1 MDTSQTMDVPQSIA
15 NQQTPSRIRRAVTSS
30 SSPART
36 PGGRRILAAS
46 ASDSPLPPLVEVGAD
61 DIPEAITLVSPEDLQ
76 TMPALTVH
84 EQVQGESESDE
95 IDVVAHNSSSED
107 SMQLDSE
114 AGSSHELH
122 NHGSSL
128 MDVDTGN
135 PHAEHNSAVSSVD
148 SEEDSSDED
157 SSNENNSNED
167 DSDEHNSESDDDE
180 SKDTPQ
186 ADVGGI
192 FGGSR
197 LFELGLGSA
206 VRMGNVQRFRP
217 LIAALGDSGDESQ
230 QLIALQ
236 ELTELLAMATE
247 DTLIGVDVSSL
258 VQTLIALANGPSPE
272 LAGIV
277 SGNANIMLLACRC
290 LSNLLEALP
299 LAGSVL
305 LRHGVVDMLCTR
317 LLDIEYIDVA
327 EQALTVLTQ
336 LSRDSATRVCAG
348 GGLSACLMFLDF
360 FATSTQH
367 TALTCAANCTR
378 AIGNDQFGQAA
389 DAVPVLER
397 TMFYSDPKTADLSCS
412 ALLHLAVAFRSS
424 PERVERLVSAEL
436 LQRIVASIRS
446 GDSAARHTSVALLR
460 LLVTVASAS
469 RERAMQLLG
478 LDVIPVLCGI
488 LAASCADLPD
498 ASTDVANT
506 AGLATTSSR
515 HQKSAVHMSEQAW
528 EALRLTVTL
537 LPRLPASDSSL
548 ERMET
553 LVRDKCSSDSS
564 NPVDSDS
571 VSDCCLRLQAIYSS
585 PGTPDQLQHTLLP
598 LMLRMFAST
607 TNTPARYRVLLV
619 VLKVVFCLDADRL
632 RAALYSVDLP
642 QFVVAAVSLQDSPL
656 LSATALLIIQVVL
669 EKLPGHYTQR
679 FVREGVVD
687 GLSTLVSTAESVLT
701 TVVPPQSSQSEPTDD
716 EDNEESE
723 DGESNTGDATSNTD
737 DAENSLSANSEAV
750 EPHTLLQGF
759 KLIDVHVPSSARHG
773 TISASQR
780 PLFAGISIGSG
791 SSAAVN
797 GNLAKLIQWILIQ
810 ARILQQNIGD
820 GLSSTAG
827 NDGCHLRQ
835 LQQTAEQL
843 AASDSAIKLRTSIE
857 ALSNQLISSDGITC
871 YELMQSGLVQA
882 LIHAFGCT
890 DDSGL
895 LKAGESVHVVDSVAL
910 LMRHHSATEPHSLST
925 SAFGVLLS
933 RLQEALGLVEELRVN
948 EAYQTG
954 ADELQPPAHML
965 SKQVRFSVSPAGS
978 QVTTNTAS
986 SEQMEQIRRSF
997 QTIRV
1002 SVHAVS
1008 TFSVL
1013 EAYLRP
1019 RIALLTRSNRQRR
1032 RQGRQTDEPE
1042 ASTSGNLADE
1052 SRSGNLQP
1060 QHARLGTRADSSA
1073 SEKSEQAPERG
1084 ARCDREH
1091 LRMLQMIAQASGID
1105 LRAAGLI
1112 DGLNADADDG
1122 NGSSDSE
1129 ADDDNMASE
1138 QSSQG
1143 AAGSNQNS
1151 AANNGETLSD
1161 SPGDW
1166 HLSFILRIGNV
1177 ERTVSAA
1184 DNIFRVIY
1192 ELCHCDPV
1200 LKGANPW
1207 MQTFELQFYVESGPS
1222 LPVSSEAPPHQL
1234 LAHLHGLHVDQELE
1248 TSIGKRGASIVQ
1260 LLRVLSDLTPQARS
1274 IARIDDMADSDR
1286 LFINHKVTAKT
1297 ARQLEDP
1304 LIVVCSALPSWCYRL
1319 AGFAPFLV
1327 SFETRLALLQ
1337 ATCFGYSRNINYWQ
1351 NLARRER
1358 RGSSNASDSTQIPL
1372 GRVQRQKVRIS
1383 RHRMLESALKML
1395 ELYGTP
1401 KSILEVEYYDE
1412 VGSGIGPTLEFYAT
1426 ISRCLQERELGL
1438 WRDECSPV
1446 PEAHSEYVYAP
1457 HGLFPAPMDSTSV
1470 SDSTQSSEPA
1480 DALPPNDRTVQL
1492 FKFAGHLIS
1501 KGLIDGRIL
1510 DISLNT
1516 EFWAAVQRYLLPASS
1531 IKTATPWSWA
1541 QLEAV
1546 DAQLAKSL
1554 RYLYRFVEAKNEIY
1568 TRVELSPA
1576 QLQNEIDAIR
1586 NPDDQAAIADLAL
1599 DFTLPG
1605 YPSVELRQ
1613 GGAEIPVTMSNIHSY
1628 IDLVAEWTL
1637 HSGVRAQV
1645 AAFCQG
1651 FDRVF
1656 SSTCLLMFT
1665 PTELCNLIGQ
1675 TVADD
1680 AYWSGSALRDS
1691 IKMENGFSLESPEVC
1706 MFIEFLELLDQA
1718 ERRLFLQFVTGAPR
1732 LPLGGFHALHPPLR
1746 LTPRQAVLPLKP
1758 DDYLPSVMTC
1768 MNLIKLPK
1776 YSSFKVFSQRWKQV
1790 MVEGQ
1795 KSFHLS

>member
-1 MDTSQTMDVPQSIA
+1 MDASQAMDAPQ
-15 NQQTPSRIRRAVTSS
+15 
-30 SSPART
+30 T

-61 DIPEAITLVSPEDLQ
+61 DVPEAITLVSPEDVQ
-76 TMPALTVH
+76 TMPMLTVH
-84 EQVQGESESDE
+84 EQVHRESEGDR

-128 MDVDTGN
+128 MDVNTGN
-135 PHAEHNSAVSSVD
+135 PHGEHISAVSSVD
-148 SEEDSSDED
+148 SEEGSSDED
-157 SSNENNSNED
+157 SSGED
-167 DSDEHNSESDDDE
+167 NPDEESSDEDNSDEHSSESDDAEDDDG

-186 ADVGGI
+186 DDVGGI

-197 LFELGLGSA
+197 LFGLGLGSA
-206 VRMGNVQRFRP
+206 VRMGNAQRFRP

-247 DTLIGVDVSSL
+247 ETLIGVDVSSL

-272 LAGIV
+272 LAGIIA
-277 SGNANIMLLACRC
+277 GNANIMLLACRC

-360 FATSTQH
+360 FATNTQH
-367 TALTCAANCTR
+367 TALTCAANCAR

-424 PERVERLVSAEL
+424 PERVERLVSIEL

-446 GDSAARHTSVALLR
+446 GDSAARHTSAALLR

-469 RERAMQLLG
+469 RKRAMQLLG

-488 LAASCADLPD
+488 LTVSCADLPD
-498 ASTDVANT
+498 VSTDVSNT
-506 AGLATTSSR
+506 TGLATAGSR
-515 HQKSAVHMSEQAW
+515 QHRSAVHMSEQAW

-548 ERMET
+548 ERMEA
-553 LVRDKCSSDSS
+553 LVRDKCNS
-564 NPVDSDS
+564 NSPNLADGDS
-571 VSDCCLRLQAIYSS
+571 VSDCCLQLQAIYSS
-585 PGTPDQLQHTLLP
+585 PRTLDQLQHTLLP

-607 TNTPARYRVLLV
+607 INTPARYRVLLV

-642 QFVVAAVSLQDSPL
+642 QFVVAAVSLQNSPL
-656 LSATALLIIQVVL
+656 LSATALLIIRVVL

-701 TVVPPQSSQSEPTDD
+701 AVALPQSSRSESTDD
-716 EDNEESE
+716 EDNEECE

-780 PLFAGISIGSG
+780 PLFVSITIGSG
-791 SSAAVN
+791 SSATVN
-797 GNLAKLIQWILIQ
+797 GNLSRLIQWILVQ

-843 AASDSAIKLRTSIE
+843 ATSDSAMKLRASIE
-857 ALSNQLISSDGITC
+857 ALSSQLISSDGVTC

-910 LMRHHSATEPHSLST
+910 LMQHHSATEPHSLST

-965 SKQVRFSVSPAGS
+965 SKQVRFSVRPAGS
-978 QVTTNTAS
+978 QVTANTAS

-1019 RIALLTRSNRQRR
+1019 RIALIARSNRQRR

-1052 SRSGNLQP
+1052 TRSGNLQP
-1060 QHARLGTRADSSA
+1060 QHARLDTRADSSA
-1073 SEKSEQAPERG
+1073 SEKSEQATERG

-1091 LRMLQMIAQASGID
+1091 LRMLQMIAQESGID

-1112 DGLNADADDG
+1112 DGLNAD

-1129 ADDDNMASE
+1129 VDDDNMASE

-1143 AAGSNQNS
+1143 AAGGNQNS
-1151 AANNGETLSD
+1151 AVNAGETLLD

-1166 HLSFILRIGNV
+1166 HLSFILRVGNA

-1184 DNIFRVIY
+1184 DNIFRIIY

-1200 LKGANPW
+1200 LKDANPW

-1222 LPVSSEAPPHQL
+1222 LSVASETPPHQL
-1234 LAHLHGLHVDQELE
+1234 LAHLHGLHVDKELE

-1274 IARIDDMADSDR
+1274 IARIDDTVDADR

-1438 WRDECSPV
+1438 WRDERSPV

-1457 HGLFPAPMDSTSV
+1457 HGLFPAPMDSTTV
-1470 SDSTQSSEPA
+1470 SDCAQSSEPA
-1480 DALPPNDRTVQL
+1480 DTLPPNDRTVQL

-1510 DISLNT
+1510 DIPLNT
-1516 EFWAAVQRYLLPASS
+1516 EFWAAVQRYLLPASD
-1531 IKTATPWSWA
+1531 IKDVTPWSWA

-1546 DAQLAKSL
+1546 DAQLTKSL

-1568 TRVELSPA
+1568 ARVELSPA
-1576 QLQNEIDAIR
+1576 QRQNEIDAIR
-1586 NPDDQAAIADLAL
+1586 NPDDQVAIADLAL

-1605 YPSVELRQ
+1605 YPGVELRQ

-1637 HSGVRAQV
+1637 HTGVRAQV

-1665 PTELCNLIGQ
+1665 PAELCSLIGQ

-1691 IKMENGFSLESPEVC
+1691 IKIENGFSLESPEVC
-1706 MFIEFLELLDQA
+1706 MFIEFLESLDQA

-1746 LTPRQAVLPLKP
+1746 LMPRQAVLPLKP